1 MRSWEGTRLRDTP
14 ENRRLV
20 EAQALIIN
28 AEMKAGTFD
37 YLRQFPTGNK
47 APAVVETEQAAA
59 KPPQTIGEYYRFGS
73 SGKNR
78 PSFAR
83 AWRAIIATTSRATFS
98 QSSKRHH
105 GLNSRRRCSTPS
117 ARTCSARKILLSRAA
132 ATSSTRVFAPV
143 IETPG
148 KSIVSRSSRGT
159 ILSPIS
165 VGRGRGRKIQIRSL
179 RMSGTRFSIISKRRF
194 RITILSCLR
203 SF

>member
-1 MRSWEGTRLRDTP
+1 MNRHGFLALRVFWRGMRSWEGTRLRDTP

-117 ARTCSARKILLSRAA
+117 ARTCSARKICSQELPQHHQREFSRLLSRRPENRSSPGAPGEQSFCRSQLAA
-132 ATSSTRVFAPV
+132 DADER
-143 IETPG
+143 
-148 KSIVSRSSRGT
+148 SRSV
-159 ILSPIS
+159 L
-165 VGRGRGRKIQIRSL
+165 
-179 RMSGTRFSIISKRRF
+179 
-194 RITILSCLR
+194 
-203 SF
+203 